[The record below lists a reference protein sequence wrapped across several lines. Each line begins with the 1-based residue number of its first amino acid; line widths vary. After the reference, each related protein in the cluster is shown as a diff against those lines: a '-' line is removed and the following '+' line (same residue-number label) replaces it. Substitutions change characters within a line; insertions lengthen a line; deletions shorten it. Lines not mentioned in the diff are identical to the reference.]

1 MNRVMREWAIKRL
14 CKLERRLL
22 YFAKIYFGE
31 QVTITYET
39 PKVKTILFPD
49 GEFLEL
55 KKVVNDKEEPCD

>member
-14 CKLERRLL
+14 CKLERKLL

-39 PKVKTILFPD
+39 PKAKRILFPD
-49 GEFLEL
+49 GESFEL
-55 KKVVNDKEEPCD
+55 KKVSKEKEEPCD